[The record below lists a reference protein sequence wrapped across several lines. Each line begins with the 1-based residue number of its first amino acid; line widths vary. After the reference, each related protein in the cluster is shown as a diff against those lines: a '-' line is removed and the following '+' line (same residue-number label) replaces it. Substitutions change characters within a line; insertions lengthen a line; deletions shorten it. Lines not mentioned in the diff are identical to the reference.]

1 MQITRTTEHVDLEL
15 GCGHRRGT
23 EAKGLEYQT
32 TKGQDII
39 VKLQGRGSK
48 RRLRDAALH
57 DPAKRNAT

>member
-1 MQITRTTEHVDLEL
+1 MGLEL

-48 RRLRDAALH
+48 RRLCDASLH